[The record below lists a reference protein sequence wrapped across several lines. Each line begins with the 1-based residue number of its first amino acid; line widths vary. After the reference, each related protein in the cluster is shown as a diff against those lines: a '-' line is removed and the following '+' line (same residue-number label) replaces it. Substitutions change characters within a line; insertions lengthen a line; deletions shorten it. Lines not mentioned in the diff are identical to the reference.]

1 VSALEDLLVVQEH
14 DAAIDRLRHRLGVLP
29 ERAALAA
36 AEVRVREL
44 AAELA
49 ERREEL
55 AVVSRNEHRLDGEA
69 QAVGA
74 KADEVDRRLYSGE
87 VSSPKELQAL
97 QADLDQLRRQRSTL
111 EDEELEVMEQREA
124 LDAAA
129 AELDGRLQAESTQ
142 VAELTASVR
151 DQEAAIA
158 TELAAEQQ
166 ARAEAAATVPPA
178 IVTLY
183 EEVRARNGGIG
194 AARLVGD
201 TCQGC
206 RLSLPAVDLARLR
219 ALPPD
224 EVGQC
229 EHCEAVLIR
238 S

>member
-1 VSALEDLLVVQEH
+1 VSALDDLLVVQEH
-14 DAAIDRLRHRLGVLP
+14 DAAADRLRHRLGHLP

-36 AEVRVREL
+36 AQIQVREL
-44 AAELA
+44 SAQLA
-49 ERREEL
+49 ERSEER
-55 AVVSRNEHRLDGEA
+55 AVVARNEHRLDGEA

-74 KADEVDRRLYSGE
+74 KADEVDRKLYSGE

-111 EDEELEVMEQREA
+111 EDQELEVMEEREV
-124 LDAAA
+124 LDAAV
-129 AELDGRLQAESTQ
+129 AELDGQLQAEAAH
-142 VAELTASVR
+142 VAELEASVR

-166 ARAEAAATVPPA
+166 ARADAAANLPPA

-183 EEVRARNGGIG
+183 EQVRERNGGIG

-206 RLSLPAVDLARLR
+206 RLSLPAVDVARLR

>member
-1 VSALEDLLVVQEH
+1 VSALDDLLVVQEH
-14 DAAIDRLRHRLGVLP
+14 DAAADRLRHRLAHLA
-29 ERAALAA
+29 ERSALAA
-36 AEVRVREL
+36 AQVHVREL
-44 AAELA
+44 AALLA
-49 ERREEL
+49 ERREAL
-55 AVVSRNEHRLDGEA
+55 AVVSRTEHRLDGEA

-74 KADEVDRRLYSGE
+74 KADEVDRKLYSGE
-87 VSSPKELQAL
+87 VNSPKELQAL

-124 LDAAA
+124 LDAAV
-129 AELDGRLQAESTQ
+129 AEVDAQLQAEAAR
-142 VAELTASVR
+142 VAELEASVR

-158 TELAAEQQ
+158 TELAAEEQ

-183 EEVRARNGGIG
+183 EQVRVRNGGIG

-206 RLSLPAVDLARLR
+206 RLSLPAVDVARLR
-219 ALPPD
+219 ALPAD

-229 EHCEAVLIR
+229 EHCEAVLVR